1 MEDVSWNCAPVL
13 ATRARPFRNVLLTP
27 KSCAEKLK
35 LPCVVVTLNV
45 TGPVGAEILTMR
57 PFSCTGPGGFNAGV
71 GLVLNFQIDVPDIE
85 SAGVN
90 RNPRRICILAPV
102 TVIDP
107 SQLVAAVSP
116 TPRITRYDSPGAT
129 VVVAA
134 CSETRG

>member
-35 LPCVVVTLNV
+35 FPCVVVTLNV
-45 TGPVGAEILTMR
+45 TGPVGAEILTMI
-57 PFSCTGPGGFNAGV
+57 PFSCTGPGGVNEGV
-71 GLVLNFQIDVPDIE
+71 VRVLNFQLEPDIA
-85 SAGVN
+85 SVPLN
-90 RNPRRICILAPV
+90 RQPRRICIFAPV

-116 TPRITRYDSPGAT
+116 TPRITRYD
-129 VVVAA
+129 
-134 CSETRG
+134 